1 MKNFIKSICFIII
14 FIILFVNITNLLK
27 DKRVNAPY
35 DVTRKVKGFYNED
48 RNSLDVV
55 FIGSSH
61 AYYTLNP
68 AIFWDEFGVP
78 SYVFGA
84 NRQPLWISYYYIK
97 EVLKYQKP
105 KVITLDVLYAAADV
119 DIKNDEKGKESERY
133 QKEGDNRINLDD
145 LKFSQNKLEAISVSV
160 PKEEIMSY
168 IIELMK
174 YNKRW
179 KAIDKNSFIYL
190 NPKFKNPYKG
200 YTPGFGSAY
209 KMKPVNSTLNLSNKS
224 LEYLNKIIELSKEEN
239 FNLILLK
246 SPYNLDEASRK
257 IYNKIADIA
266 KENNIPFINYNN
278 LHNEIDF
285 KPEVDLLPDCSHL
298 NSFGA
303 EKVSRHLAKYLVE
316 NYNLQDK
323 RNNPAYSDWNEC
335 TQYYK
340 QEVNNWELSQ
350 ETDIYNYLDKLNNPN
365 YIVILS
371 ARDAFTNSL
380 NKDIL
385 DKLKAI
391 GVKSDIKDKHRWS
404 YISVL
409 NNNKAIYEKV
419 ENAPLEYKTKINDI
433 KIEIVSKGYSVGNS
447 SSIKING
454 KEYSKNKR
462 GLNIVVYDKLL
473 QEIADSISFDTHN
486 GLTSTR

>member
-1 MKNFIKSICFIII
+1 MKNFIKSICFVII

-27 DKRVNAPY
+27 DKRVYFPW
-35 DVTRKVKGFYNED
+35 DTTRKVEGFYNED
-48 RNSLDVV
+48 KNSLDVI

-61 AYYTLNP
+61 AFMGLNP
-68 AIFWDEFGVP
+68 AVFWDEFGVP
-78 SYVFGA
+78 SYMFGA
-84 NRQPLWISYYYIK
+84 NEQPFWISYYYIK

-105 KVITLDVLYAAADV
+105 KAIVLDVLYAAIDV
-119 DIKNDEKGKESERY
+119 DIRNDEKGKENERY
-133 QKEGDNRINLDD
+133 IKEGSNRRNLDG
-145 LKFSQNKLEAISVSV
+145 LKFSKNKIEAIIASI
-160 PKEEIMSY
+160 PKDERASY
-168 IIELMK
+168 IVELMK
-174 YNKRW
+174 YNKKW
-179 KAIDKNSFIYL
+179 KSINKASFNYL
-190 NPKFKNPYKG
+190 NYKGKNPYKG
-200 YTPGFGSAY
+200 YTPSFDSAY
-209 KMKPVNSTLNLSNKS
+209 KMKSLDVISNFSDKS
-224 LEYLNKIIELSKEEN
+224 LEYLNKIIELSKHEN
-239 FNLILLK
+239 FNLVLVKI
-246 SPYNLDEASRK
+246 PYNLSEEAK
-257 IYNKIADIA
+257 GLYNKVADIA

-278 LHNEIDF
+278 LHDEIDF
-285 KPEVDLLPDCSHL
+285 KPEIDLLPDCSHL

-303 EKVSRHLAKYLVE
+303 EKVSRHLAKYLIE
-316 NYNLQDK
+316 NYNLEDK
-323 RNNPAYSDWNEC
+323 RNNPAYNDWNEC

-340 QEVNNWELSQ
+340 QKVNNWELSQ

-380 NKDIL
+380 NEDIL
-385 DKLKAI
+385 NKLKAI

-409 NNNKAIYEKV
+409 SNNKPIYEKV

-433 KIEIVSKGYSVGNS
+433 KIEIVSKGLNVGNT

-473 QEIADSISFDTHN
+473 QEIADSVSFDTHD

>member
-14 FIILFVNITNLLK
+14 FIILYINITSLLK
-27 DKRVNAPY
+27 DKRVYLPY
-35 DVTRKVKGFYNED
+35 DVTRKVEGFYNED

-61 AYYTLNP
+61 AYYGLNP
-68 AIFWDEFGVP
+68 AIFWDEFGIP
-78 SYVFGA
+78 SYMFGA
-84 NRQPLWISYYYIK
+84 NEQPLWISYHYIK

-105 KVITLDVLYAAADV
+105 KAIILDVLYTTRDV
-119 DIKNDEKGKESERY
+119 NIKNNEKGKESERY
-133 QKEGDNRINLDD
+133 QREGVNRYNLDS
-145 LKFSQNKLEAISVSV
+145 LKFSKNKIEAIRAST
-160 PKEEIMSY
+160 PKKERTSY

-174 YNKRW
+174 YNKKW
-179 KAIDKNSFIYL
+179 KSINKDSFKYL
-190 NPKFKNPYKG
+190 SYRGKNPYKG
-200 YTPGFGSAY
+200 YTPSFTKVYGLKTISE
-209 KMKPVNSTLNLSNKS
+209 PLNFSDKS
-224 LEYLNKIIELSKEEN
+224 LEYFYKIIELSKQEN
-239 FNLILLK
+239 FNLVLIK
-246 SPYNLDEASRK
+246 TPYNLSETSKRTYDKVS
-257 IYNKIADIA
+257 DIA
-266 KENNIPFINYNN
+266 KENNISFINYNN

-285 KPEVDLLPDCSHL
+285 KPEMDLLPDCSHL

-316 NYNLQDK
+316 NYNLEDK
-323 RNNPAYSDWNEC
+323 RNNPGYSDWNEC

-340 QEVNNWELSQ
+340 QEVSNWELSQ

>member
-1 MKNFIKSICFIII
+1 MKNFIKSICFVII

-27 DKRVNAPY
+27 DKRVYFPY
-35 DVTRKVKGFYNED
+35 DVTRKVEGFYNED

-61 AYYTLNP
+61 AYYGLNP
-68 AIFWDEFGVP
+68 AVFWDEFGVS
-78 SYVFGA
+78 SYMFGA
-84 NRQPLWISYYYIK
+84 NEQPLWISYYYIK

-105 KVITLDVLYAAADV
+105 KAIVLDTLYAARDV
-119 DIKNDEKGKESERY
+119 DIRNDEKGKESERY
-133 QKEGDNRINLDD
+133 QREGVNRINLDS
-145 LKFSQNKLEAISVSV
+145 LKFSKNKIEAIKDSV
-160 PKEEIMSY
+160 PKEERMSY
-168 IIELMK
+168 IIELIK
-174 YNKRW
+174 YNKKW
-179 KAIDKNSFIYL
+179 KNINKDSFKYL
-190 NPKFKNPYKG
+190 NYKNKNPYKG
-200 YTPGFGSAY
+200 YTPSFTQKHEIKLTWERS
-209 KMKPVNSTLNLSNKS
+209 KFSDKS
-224 LEYLNKIIELSKEEN
+224 LEYLNKIIELSKQEN
-239 FNLILLK
+239 FNLVLIK
-246 SPYNLDEASRK
+246 TPYNLSETSKGTYDKVS
-257 IYNKIADIA
+257 DIA

-278 LHNEIDF
+278 LISEINLKFETDSNT
-285 KPEVDLLPDCSHL
+285 DCAHL
-298 NSFGA
+298 NPFGA

-316 NYNLQDK
+316 NYNLEDK

-404 YISVL
+404 YISIL
-409 NNNKAIYEKV
+409 DSNKAIYEKV

-447 SSIKING
+447 SSIKIDG

-473 QEIADSISFDTHN
+473 QKIADSVSFDTHD